1 MRTSTRLGIIALG
14 IVLFSGAFL
23 GLIRFQQAGRAPS
36 NAPPAKPVNLLGK
49 LDVRAADDLRVA
61 GRRIRLCGVTVNAP
75 AAIRDMVTDA
85 IKREVQGI
93 DVACAGVG
101 AGTPCD
107 GQLAAAP
114 DGAVVVQCRDK
125 DGRDIAALLVERR
138 LFCGNPAQAGQAYPA
153 C

>member
-1 MRTSTRLGIIALG
+1 MKTSTRLGIIALG
-14 IVLFSGAFL
+14 VVMFSGAFL
-23 GLIRFQQAGRAPS
+23 GLIRYQQATRVLA
-36 NAPPAKPVNLLGK
+36 NAPPAKPVSLAGK
-49 LDVRAADDLRVA
+49 LDVHTADDLRVA

-75 AAIRDMVTDA
+75 ASIRNMVTDA
-85 IKREVQGI
+85 IKREFQGM
-93 DVACAGVG
+93 DLTCAGVG

-107 GQLAAAP
+107 GQLASAP

-138 LFCGNPAQAGQAYPA
+138 LFCGNPAQAGQAYAA